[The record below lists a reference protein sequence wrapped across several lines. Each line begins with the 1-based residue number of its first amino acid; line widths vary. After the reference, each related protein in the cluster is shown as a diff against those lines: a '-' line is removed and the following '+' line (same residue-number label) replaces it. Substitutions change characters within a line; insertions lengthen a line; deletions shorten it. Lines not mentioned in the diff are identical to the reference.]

1 MSLYLDS
8 AMVRDAEIVKTWG
21 WVKGITT
28 NPTLLAKS
36 DRPVKETLRKL
47 AELTPGV
54 LYYQLTAT
62 DIDGMV
68 SEGKAAADLI
78 GNATVLKIPATE
90 TGFQALACLSPEITC
105 SVTAIYSP
113 AQALV
118 AKESGAKYAIVYLN
132 RATRLM
138 GDGTA
143 LLREVAKVLQGSRME
158 ILTASIKSSQEAA
171 DAAIAGSHHL
181 TLPLET
187 LRALTTHEFSQ
198 QNIDD
203 FQAQGVGLL

>member
-1 MSLYLDS
+1 MALYLDS
-8 AMVRDAEIVKTWG
+8 AMVRDAEVVKTWG

-62 DIDGMV
+62 DVNGMV
-68 SEGKAAADLI
+68 SEGKAATDLI

-90 TGFQALACLSPEITC
+90 TGFQALARLSPEITC

-118 AKESGAKYAIVYLN
+118 AKEGGAKYAIVYLN

-138 GDGTA
+138 GDGTS